1 MPTYVVG
8 RRAALELLHSEEGR
22 KKIEKIFIAHGVQ
35 GHTVD
40 ELLHLLRTH
49 KIAHSEL
56 DRGKFGELERT
67 VAKDIDSQGVII
79 LLQAVGY
86 WEFEDLVDEPKE
98 GETFV
103 IVMLDGI
110 EDPHN
115 IGAIIRSAEA
125 LGARGILIPRRGPSM
140 TPAVYKT
147 SAGAALHLPIVK
159 VHNLADTVERL
170 REEFG
175 FVCIGLA
182 GEGEVNIGDLKLSGK
197 ICLVVG
203 SEDNGLHQLVRK
215 RCDQLAK
222 IPMLGKTESLNASV
236 AAAVAIYTVLNQ

>member
-1 MPTYVVG
+1 
-8 RRAALELLHSEEGR
+8 
-22 KKIEKIFIAHGVQ
+22 
-35 GHTVD
+35 
-40 ELLHLLRTH
+40 
-49 KIAHSEL
+49 
-56 DRGKFGELERT
+56 
-67 VAKDIDSQGVII
+67 
-79 LLQAVGY
+79 
-86 WEFEDLVDEPKE
+86 
-98 GETFV
+98 
-103 IVMLDGI
+103 
-110 EDPHN
+110 
-115 IGAIIRSAEA
+115 
-125 LGARGILIPRRGPSM
+125 M